1 MNVSS
6 DPCVRG
12 VDPKIECSHC
22 KEVKEKLPN
31 ICTYHSSFHLYP
43 ILTFFQ
49 EGHTNRSCKLLK
61 AQNPHDLTRDDYEFW
76 SYVNVHA
83 LPAHDRNENDSDD
96 DDHDDDDDDEDDDDD
111 DDDGDS
117 GDDDNDEGPLDLFC
131 GETFPPPQ

>member
-1 MNVSS
+1 MLTLQRGQRKITKYLHISFKFSFVSN
-6 DPCVRG
+6 
-12 VDPKIECSHC
+12 
-22 KEVKEKLPN
+22 LN
-31 ICTYHSSFHLYP
+31 
-43 ILTFFQ
+43 FFQ

-131 GETFPPPQ
+131 GETFPPPY

>member
-49 EGHTNRSCKLLK
+49 EGHTNRSCKLRK

-76 SYVNVHA
+76 SCVNVHA

-96 DDHDDDDDDEDDDDD
+96 DDHDDIYIMMKCMCVCYV
-111 DDDGDS
+111 
-117 GDDDNDEGPLDLFC
+117 FAYFA
-131 GETFPPPQ
+131 FPHSFHSRRST